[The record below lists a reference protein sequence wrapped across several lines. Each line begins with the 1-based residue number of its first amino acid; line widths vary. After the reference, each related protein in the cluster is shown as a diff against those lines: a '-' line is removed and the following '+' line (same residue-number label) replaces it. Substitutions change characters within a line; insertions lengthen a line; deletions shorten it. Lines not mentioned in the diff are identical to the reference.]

1 MLTSFAPRTSPLH
14 RHSDPHP
21 GSTSV
26 INDDIGAEFPLA
38 EFPLTRSALA
48 GGSYVVTIDD
58 PYADS
63 SEVAML
69 LGVGCL
75 ELLMVG
81 GVDRNGD
88 GWLIEIFGD
97 EISQPLLPLTG
108 LARSLMAVALSV
120 RTEAAE

>member
-1 MLTSFAPRTSPLH
+1 
-14 RHSDPHP
+14 
-21 GSTSV
+21 
-26 INDDIGAEFPLA
+26 
-38 EFPLTRSALA
+38 
-48 GGSYVVTIDD
+48 
-58 PYADS
+58 
-63 SEVAML
+63 ML
-69 LGVGCL
+69 LGVGCI

-120 RTEAAE
+120 TTEAAE